1 MNQRTIVRSLTTK
14 DGTLV
19 AMNDGV
25 VSWKP
30 REGRAMRTKL
40 EGLPT
45 VLLAM
50 RGPMGPVDATAIGTA
65 DGNVVVLTIPRLET
79 VAKFSLNSGSIRA
92 LTLVD
97 EGALH
102 FLVGT
107 QHGAVWS
114 VCDGR
119 AKRCI
124 HEFSIDGPVSS
135 LHIEGERVHVRSGW
149 MHHVRTLDGSSH
161 DVENTAAAYRVKRHK
176 RLSQTYFMPYPA

>member
-1 MNQRTIVRSLTTK
+1 MNQRIIVRSLTTN

-19 AMNDGV
+19 AMSDGV

-30 REGRAMRTKL
+30 REGRATRTQL
-40 EGLPT
+40 GGLPT
-45 VLLAM
+45 VLLAI

-65 DGNVVVLTIPRLET
+65 DGEVIVMTLPRLET
-79 VAKFSLNSGSIRA
+79 VAKFSLNSGGVRA
-92 LTLVD
+92 LTLVN
-97 EGALH
+97 EGEMH

-119 AKRCI
+119 ANRCI

-135 LHIEGERVHVRSGW
+135 LHIENERVHVRSGW
-149 MHHVRTLDGSSH
+149 IHHVRTLDGSSH
-161 DVENTAAAYRVKRHK
+161 DVQNTAASYRIKRQK